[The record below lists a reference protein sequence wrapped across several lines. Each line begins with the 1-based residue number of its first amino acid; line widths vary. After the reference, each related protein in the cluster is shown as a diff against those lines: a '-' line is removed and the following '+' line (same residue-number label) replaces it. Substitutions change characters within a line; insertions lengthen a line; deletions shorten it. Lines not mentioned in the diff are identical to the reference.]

1 MKIDKSW
8 YIKPKNHNFPSSVA
22 AGGVVVRKEKG
33 KLFVALVGTDYYK
46 DYLLPKGRRE
56 DGEEIESTARREI
69 AEETGLSNLEL
80 ICKLGIKER
89 LSFEKN
95 DWKTIHYYL
104 FKTDKI
110 SGKQK
115 LQKGEEDLT
124 LDWFDLDNLPLLFWP
139 EQKELIE
146 ENRKRIKKL
155 LSG

>member
-1 MKIDKSW
+1 MKIDESW
-8 YIKPKNHNFPSSVA
+8 YIKPKYKKFPSSVA
-22 AGGVVVRKEKG
+22 AGGVVVRKDEG
-33 KLFVALVGTDYYK
+33 KLLIALIGTDYYK
-46 DYLLPKGRRE
+46 NYMLPKGRQE

-95 DWKTIHYYL
+95 DWKAIHYYL

-110 SGKQK
+110 FGKQD
-115 LQKGEEDLT
+115 LQRGEEDLK
-124 LDWFDLDNLPLLFWP
+124 LGWFDLDNLPFLFWP

-146 ENRKRIKKL
+146 ENKKRIKKL
-155 LSG
+155 LS